1 MKYININ
8 QELKFKFCQMPRKI
22 LYAEP
27 YKSILCPLSQ
37 LAYIFILD
45 RLNLSRMNNKVDKYG
60 NIYLFMTRK
69 EMGEYL
75 KSSSKTVIN
84 VFKELE
90 NANLIKQESQG
101 KVKHT
106 GYML

>member
-1 MKYININ
+1 
-8 QELKFKFCQMPRKI
+8 
-22 LYAEP
+22 
-27 YKSILCPLSQ
+27 
-37 LAYIFILD
+37 
-45 RLNLSRMNNKVDKYG
+45 MNNKVDKYG

-90 NANLIKQESQG
+90 KCKSNKTRKSR
-101 KVKHT
+101 KR
-106 GYML
+106 